1 MDYKTKRWKKKRES
15 ILRKD
20 GYLCQISKRYGRR
33 VEAEVVHHIYPADEY
48 PEYRFCDWNLISVNV
63 GEHNKLENRSTG
75 ALTELG
81 EELKRH
87 TIPGVDWRKKKKDY
101 AI

>member
-33 VEAEVVHHIYPADEY
+33 VDAEVVHHIYPADEY
-48 PEYRFCDWNLISVNV
+48 PEYRDVSI
-63 GEHNKLENRSTG
+63 
-75 ALTELG
+75 
-81 EELKRH
+81 
-87 TIPGVDWRKKKKDY
+87 
-101 AI
+101 